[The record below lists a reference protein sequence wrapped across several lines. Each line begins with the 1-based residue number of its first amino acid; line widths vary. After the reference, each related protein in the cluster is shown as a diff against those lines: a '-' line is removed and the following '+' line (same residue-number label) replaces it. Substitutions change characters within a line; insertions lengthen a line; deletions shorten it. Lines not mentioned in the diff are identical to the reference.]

1 MKRQFKRIV
10 FYTIFVLLLL
20 TVGFATGQ
28 YYLQRVYERQI
39 EQSYRR
45 ALSEFASHFQEL
57 SFEIDR
63 ARLAMSE
70 KQRTMISSKLRRLIY
85 AAQSNLGELPLG
97 ELQLERISHLLAQTY
112 DQTYVYIQGGL
123 EQTQL
128 ENIHQQYNYIN
139 HELQELLVHKEREF
153 PWVSWHEYLSAKVA
167 VPNFMQALVSIDNEV
182 ESFKK
187 PKKSGEIIGD
197 EITREQALEIARNF
211 SDEQDLVFQVTNESK
226 GIVPTFTVEAKDEQQ
241 RVFVEVSQ
249 KGGVVLWMV
258 STLDVQETKLS
269 LNEMVTK
276 AIIFLENRGFPSL
289 HLTDAQ
295 TLQNRS
301 TLTFVPE
308 RAGILR
314 YGEPIKVQ
322 ISAFDGR
329 ILGFW
334 GTSYHVAQSR
344 GLITE
349 ENIEDVSWD
358 VQEKIHQNAVILHQ
372 KPALILNEQ
381 NEEVLVTR
389 LGVQYGEEYYLLYLN
404 AQNGDEE
411 KIVRVSSPEL
421 FSLTSQFELQ

>member
-1 MKRQFKRIV
+1 MKRQIRRIIS
-10 FYTIFVLLLL
+10 YTFFVLFLL
-20 TVGFATGQ
+20 TVGFVVGQ
-28 YYLQRVYERQI
+28 YYFHGVYERQI

-57 SFEIDR
+57 SAEMGK

-70 KQRTMISSKLRRLIY
+70 KQRSMISAKLRRLIY

-112 DQTYVYIQGGL
+112 DQTYAYVQGEL
-123 EQTQL
+123 DLVQL
-128 ENIHQQYNYIN
+128 EDTHKQYDYIN
-139 HELQELLVHKEREF
+139 HELQKLLIHKEREF

-182 ESFKK
+182 ESFKV
-187 PKKSGEIIGD
+187 PKKSGEIVGD

-211 SDEQDLVFQVTNESK
+211 SDEKDLVFQVTNESK

-249 KGGVVLWMV
+249 RGGVVLWMV
-258 STLDVQETKLS
+258 STLDVRESKLS
-269 LNEMVTK
+269 LNEMVGK
-276 AIIFLENRGFPSL
+276 AVVFLENRGFPSL

-308 RAGILR
+308 RAGVLR
-314 YGEPIKVQ
+314 YGEPIKIQ
-322 ISAFDGR
+322 ISALDGR

-344 GLITE
+344 SLITE
-349 ENIEDVSWD
+349 ENIEDVDWD
-358 VQEKIHQNAVILHQ
+358 VHEKVHQSAIILDQ
-372 KPALILNEQ
+372 KPAMILNEQ

-404 AQNGDEE
+404 AQNGEEE

-421 FSLTSQFELQ
+421 FNLTSQF